1 MRTAIPGGRSA
12 LALTAL
18 CFALG
23 GCAASAP
30 NRAKTGG
37 APPAVHV
44 QSSQKA
50 PAAARQG
57 APARS
62 ANPGS
67 RSARLGLAEHME
79 PTSAPRPPPLPCEL
93 RVLRQGAAVALD
105 FHAEKASPERVREQ
119 VQELERFLNAYRG
132 DEEASS
138 APGGRAEPATFAVRR
153 ILAAGAVASSEPL
166 PDGARL
172 LLTPT
177 DPARLE
183 VLHARVLWH
192 AADLLP
198 GLPLTGKVCPDLPP
212 QVEEKAASAELGFEL
227 E

>member
-1 MRTAIPGGRSA
+1 ME
-12 LALTAL
+12 
-18 CFALG
+18 
-23 GCAASAP
+23 AASAP
-30 NRAKTGG
+30 R
-37 APPAVHV
+37 PA
-44 QSSQKA
+44 
-50 PAAARQG
+50 
-57 APARS
+57 
-62 ANPGS
+62 
-67 RSARLGLAEHME
+67 
-79 PTSAPRPPPLPCEL
+79 PLPCEL
-93 RVLRQGAAVALD
+93 RVSHQGAGIALD

-119 VQELERFLNAYRG
+119 VRELQTFLNEYRG
-132 DEEASS
+132 DDEASG
-138 APGGRAEPATFAVRR
+138 APGGRPEPATFAVRR
-153 ILAAGAVASSEPL
+153 ILDAGAVATTEPL

-183 VLHARVLWH
+183 LLHARVLWH